1 MTLTLTM
8 FIFLLAMGLG
18 AAALT
23 AYLQLPEWLCHIS
36 GIVTISIL
44 LLAFS

>member
-18 AAALT
+18 AVALT
-23 AYLQLPEWLCHIS
+23 AYLQLPDWLCNIS
-36 GIVTISIL
+36 GIVTVSIL
-44 LLAFS
+44 LVAFS